1 MNKIKVLLLILSNIS
16 FCYEREILLPEI
28 DKNGFLEKII
38 QNRRSIR
45 DYSDKPISLKELSY
59 ILWAAQGITSK
70 EGFRTTPSAGALY
83 PVEIYI
89 VVNKVEKLETGIY
102 KFNPQKKSL
111 LKIST
116 KNIITNIY
124 EAALRQ
130 DCIIKAPAIIAIGA
144 VFDRVT
150 AKYGARGTNYTYIE
164 VGCVAQNIHLMV
176 ENLNLGTVVV
186 GAFYDTEIK
195 KLLEMQKNETPIILM
210 PIGHRKT
217 K

>member
-1 MNKIKVLLLILSNIS
+1 MYGKEIEL
-16 FCYEREILLPEI
+16 ERVDIT
-28 DKNGFLEKII
+28 GSLEKII

-45 DYSDKPISLKELSY
+45 DYSSKPISFKDLSY

-83 PVEIYI
+83 PIEIYI
-89 VVNKVEKLETGIY
+89 MANRVENLRTGIY
-102 KFNPQKKSL
+102 KFIPQRNSL
-111 LKIST
+111 VIVSS
-116 KNIITNIY
+116 KNIITNLY

-130 DCIIKAPAIIAIGA
+130 DCIIKAPLVINIGV

-164 VGCVAQNIHLMV
+164 VGCVSQNIHLMA
-176 ENLNLGTVVV
+176 ENLGLGTVVV
-186 GAFYDTEIK
+186 GAFYDDK
-195 KLLEMQKNETPIILM
+195 VKNLFEMQKNETPVVLM
-210 PIGHRKT
+210 PVGYK